1 MWHSRNPS
9 SKFTC
14 IIRKHYQKFILS
26 KSIFNIFI
34 KNLFK
39 IKYKFLYRT
48 LLNTW
53 VLLMIFN
60 EILIPQ
66 DSFTETN
73 VTRKRSVVGNSY
85 HLKKTLIS
93 FFFCKH
99 ITFFR
104 RDLGFN
110 FIFFIN
116 FIWFKIIWGWQ
127 QINKKNLNKINLNT
141 KYWMNHT
148 EIESY

>member
-39 IKYKFLYRT
+39 IKYEFLYRT

-60 EILIPQ
+60 EILISQ

-73 VTRKRSVVGNSY
+73 VTRKRSIVGNSY
-85 HLKKTLIS
+85 LYSKVILFEIS
-93 FFFCKH
+93 CFAFILF
-99 ITFFR
+99 TYS
-104 RDLGFN
+104 
-110 FIFFIN
+110 FIFMCLWK
-116 FIWFKIIWGWQ
+116 IWKMITTPHYMLKWYKRYKMLEKEISKIIHTKI
-127 QINKKNLNKINLNT
+127 QIE
-141 KYWMNHT
+141 W
-148 EIESY
+148 